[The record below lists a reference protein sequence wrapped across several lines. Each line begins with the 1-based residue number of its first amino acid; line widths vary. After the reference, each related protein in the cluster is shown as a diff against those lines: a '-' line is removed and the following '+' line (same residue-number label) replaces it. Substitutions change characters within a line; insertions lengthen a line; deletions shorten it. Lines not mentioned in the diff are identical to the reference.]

1 MNNKSGIYNVFLL
14 FSLFLV
20 LLFICFCVYTF
31 AQNNIPIFED
41 CNYFIFRKNDIFN
54 QFFFNVYHGRYLSN
68 IIIII
73 LTSFL
78 PKLCGL
84 HPITFFQ
91 TVAPVIKGLF
101 LFILFFQIGRYY
113 YRNRTYDF
121 ILPFIIL
128 SLYVMYQLIFA
139 FTYEDIEYAAFYGF
153 TFPFILFNLFWF
165 QVIKLCYD
173 NDKKPNIFL
182 LTFFAFIVGIS
193 TEFTNITSLVALL
206 VLFVLRKSI
215 RKNLI
220 LPIMFVFSGLFLY
233 YANQG
238 SLIKSVL
245 LDNKGS
251 VFVNWESFK
260 QLPLYIKPFL
270 NSLFNI
276 SIHEYGVFLF
286 LIVILTIIITLFQEK
301 KFDKI
306 LVPFSLLS
314 GCLVFSFALI
324 GNPENAPSGSWLFHF
339 DVINQYR
346 IFYLIIFLYLL
357 NLMKT
362 KRIIKDLIV
371 IIFFVTSICFISLN
385 NMDFLKEV
393 KSNGLKTA
401 ILNVKLN
408 EEDMIDKDEANYF
421 YHSKNRYIFE
431 KINIYNLK
439 HNLPVSLVF
448 NPKYNI
454 WVFYTN
460 HTDYLGEGIYMNYV
474 YGLPIDYDNFLSRRF
489 DSIEEAYEQY
499 LKDGGSVITPE
510 EAKRADFQNL
520 LITEKVKK

>member
-54 QFFFNVYHGRYLSN
+54 QFFLNVYHGRYLSN

-91 TVAPVIKGLF
+91 TVAPVIKGIF

-113 YRNRTYDF
+113 YRNRAYDF

-139 FTYEDIEYAAFYGF
+139 FTFEDIEYAAFYGF

-165 QVIKLCYD
+165 QVIKLCDD

-182 LTFFAFIVGIS
+182 LTFLAFIVGIS

-206 VLFVLRKSI
+206 ILFVFRRSI
-215 RKNLI
+215 RKSLI
-220 LPIMFVFSGLFLY
+220 LPIISVFIGTFVYFI
-233 YANQG
+233 NDG
-238 SLIKSVL
+238 SLLNSFYL
-245 LDNKGS
+245 ENKGS
-251 VFVNWESFK
+251 VFLNSETLSQIPV
-260 QLPLYIKPFL
+260 YIKPFL
-270 NSLFNI
+270 KSLFNI
-276 SIHEYGVFLF
+276 SVHEYGVFLF
-286 LIVILTIIITLFQEK
+286 LIVILTIIITLFQDK

-306 LVPFSLLS
+306 LVPFSLLT
-314 GCLVFSFALI
+314 GCLVFSCALI
-324 GNPENAPSGSWLFHF
+324 GNPDNAPSGSWLYHF
-339 DVINQYR
+339 DIINQYR
-346 IFYLIIFLYLL
+346 IFYLIIILYLL

-401 ILNVKLN
+401 ILNVKMN
-408 EEDMIDKDEANYF
+408 EEDTFDKDETNYF
-421 YHSKNRYIFE
+421 YHSKNRYVFE
-431 KINIYNLK
+431 KINLYNLK
-439 HNLPVSLVF
+439 NNLPISLVF
-448 NPKYNI
+448 NQKYNVPAFWI
-454 WVFYTN
+454 N
-460 HTDYLGEGIYMNYV
+460 HTNECGEHVYMDFV
-474 YGLPIDYDNFLSRRF
+474 YGVSRKSEECDARMF
-489 DSIEEAYEQY
+489 NSIEEAYGQY
-499 LKDGGSVITPE
+499 LKDGGSVISPE
-510 EAKRADFQNL
+510 EAKQADFQNL